1 MNKTR
6 RGSKPPG
13 KKLSAKQMALSLAR
27 AALDMN
33 ALEIAILKVSKLVYY
48 TDYLVIAG
56 ARSTKQA
63 QSIAENVQRA
73 VASSGEKVIGV
84 EGDRDGNWIL
94 VDSGDVIV
102 HVFYQPVREFYDLEK
117 LWGDAQRLE
126 LPETEKKV

>member
-1 MNKTR
+1 MNKKR
-6 RGSKPPG
+6 RGSKPPR

-48 TDYLVIAG
+48 ADYLVIAG

-73 VASSGEKVIGV
+73 VIGSGEKVIGV

-126 LPETEKKV
+126 LPETEKN

>member
-126 LPETEKKV
+126 LPETEEKV

>member
-1 MNKTR
+1 MNKKR
-6 RGSKPPG
+6 RGSKLPG
-13 KKLSAKQMALSLAR
+13 KKLSAKQMALCLAR

-48 TDYLVIAG
+48 ADYLVIAG

-73 VASSGEKVIGV
+73 VVGSGEKVFGV
-84 EGDRDGNWIL
+84 EGERDGNWIL

-126 LPETEKKV
+126 LPETEEN